1 MLNIHLISL
10 LSIFT
15 CMKKIAIL
23 TSGGDAPGMNACI
36 RSVVRT
42 ASNIGIGVYG
52 VQYGYQG
59 LIENNINSIT
69 NKDVG
74 NTIHIGGTI
83 LKTARSDEFRLKNGR
98 DIAYKNLKKNNIE
111 GLIILGGDGSLTGA
125 NIFSKEND
133 FPVIGIPC
141 TIDNDLFGT
150 DYSIGFASARETIVD
165 AIDKIRDTAASH
177 ERIFIVEVMGRESG
191 YLALESGIASGAEMI
206 LIPENKKEL
215 NDVINYIKKINEEK
229 KSIIIIY
236 AEGCKLGKLDKIS
249 KIISK
254 SIPGSNVRY
263 SILGHIQRGGIAVPY
278 DRILGTI
285 LGNKSVQSLINGEMN
300 KMVGLVNNKCQLTS
314 LSNILNKEKGIDL
327 ELLKISQTISNYQ

>member
-1 MLNIHLISL
+1 MRMKNI
-10 LSIFT
+10 
-15 CMKKIAIL
+15 AVL

-36 RSVVRT
+36 RSIVRT
-42 ASNIGIGVYG
+42 ASYKNIEVYG
-52 VQYGYQG
+52 IQYGYQG
-59 LIENNINSIT
+59 LIENNLKIIT

-83 LKTARSDEFRLKNGR
+83 LKTARSDEFRSKKGR
-98 DIAYKNLKKNNIE
+98 DKAYQNLKKNNID

-125 NIFSKEND
+125 KIFGDENK

-141 TIDNDLFGT
+141 TIDNDLYGS
-150 DYSIGFASARETIVD
+150 DYSIGFASARETVVD
-165 AIDKIRDTAASH
+165 AVDKIRDTAASH

-206 LIPENKKEL
+206 LIPENKKEIK
-215 NDVINYIKKINEEK
+215 DVITDIKKINEEK

-236 AEGCKLGKLDKIS
+236 AEGCKLGRLDKIS
-249 KIISK
+249 KKISK

-263 SILGHIQRGGIAVPY
+263 SILGHIQRGGTAVPS

-285 LGNKSVQSLINGEMN
+285 LGYKSVESILNGEKN
-300 KMVGLVNNKCQLTS
+300 VMVGLVENKCLLTP
-314 LSNILNKEKGIDL
+314 LKEIINKERGINK
-327 ELLKISQTISNYQ
+327 ELMNISKIISNY

>member
-1 MLNIHLISL
+1 
-10 LSIFT
+10 
-15 CMKKIAIL
+15 
-23 TSGGDAPGMNACI
+23 MNACI
-36 RSVVRT
+36 RSTVRT
-42 ASNIGIGVYG
+42 ASNKEIKVFGI
-52 VQYGYQG
+52 QYGYQG
-59 LIENNINSIT
+59 LIENNIKPIN

-74 NTIHIGGTI
+74 NTIHVGGTI
-83 LKTARSDEFRLKNGR
+83 LKTARSDDFRLKTGR
-98 DIAYKNLKKNNIE
+98 DIAYKNLKKNDIE
-111 GLIILGGDGSLTGA
+111 GLIVLGGDGSLTGA
-125 NIFSKEND
+125 NIFSEENN

-206 LIPENKKEL
+206 LIPEDKKRL
-215 NDVINYIKKINEEK
+215 NDVINSIKKINEEK

-249 KIISK
+249 KKISK

-285 LGNKSVQSLINGEMN
+285 LGNKSVESLINGEIK

-314 LSNILNKEKGIDL
+314 LNNILNKKRDIDL
-327 ELLKISQTISNYQ
+327 ELLKISQTISNY

>member
-1 MLNIHLISL
+1 
-10 LSIFT
+10 
-15 CMKKIAIL
+15 MKNVAVL

-36 RSVVRT
+36 RSIVRT
-42 ASNIGIGVYG
+42 ASNKNVRVYG
-52 VQYGYQG
+52 IQYGYQG
-59 LIENNINSIT
+59 LIENNLKIIT

-83 LKTARSDEFRLKNGR
+83 LKTARSDEFRTKKGR
-98 DIAYKNLKKNNIE
+98 DKAYQNIKKNNID

-125 NIFSKEND
+125 KIFGDENK

-141 TIDNDLFGT
+141 TIDNDLYGS
-150 DYSIGFASARETIVD
+150 DYSIGFASARETVVD
-165 AIDKIRDTAASH
+165 AVDKIRDTAASH

-206 LIPENKKEL
+206 LIPENKKEIK
-215 NDVINYIKKINEEK
+215 DVIIDIKKINEEK

-236 AEGCKLGKLDKIS
+236 AEGCKLGRLDKIS
-249 KIISK
+249 KKISK

-263 SILGHIQRGGIAVPY
+263 SILGHIQRGGTAVPS

-285 LGNKSVQSLINGEMN
+285 LGYKSVESILNGEKN
-300 KMVGLVNNKCQLTS
+300 KMVGLVENKCLLTP
-314 LSNILNKEKGIDL
+314 LKEIINKERGINK
-327 ELLKISQTISNYQ
+327 ELMNISKIISNY

>member
-1 MLNIHLISL
+1 
-10 LSIFT
+10 
-15 CMKKIAIL
+15 MKKIAVL

-36 RSVVRT
+36 RSIVRT
-42 ASNIGIGVYG
+42 ASYKNIEVYG
-52 VQYGYQG
+52 IQYGYQG
-59 LIENNINSIT
+59 LIENNLKIIT

-83 LKTARSDEFRLKNGR
+83 LKTARSDEFRSKKGR
-98 DIAYKNLKKNNIE
+98 DKAYQNLKKNNID

-125 NIFSKEND
+125 KIFGDENK

-141 TIDNDLFGT
+141 TIDNDLYGS
-150 DYSIGFASARETIVD
+150 DYSIGFASARETVVD
-165 AIDKIRDTAASH
+165 AVDKIRDTAASH

-206 LIPENKKEL
+206 LIPENKKEIK
-215 NDVINYIKKINEEK
+215 DVITDIKKINEEK

-236 AEGCKLGKLDKIS
+236 AEGCKLGRLDKIS
-249 KIISK
+249 KKISK

-263 SILGHIQRGGIAVPY
+263 SILGHIQRGGTAVPS

-285 LGNKSVQSLINGEMN
+285 LGYKSVESILNGKKNM
-300 KMVGLVNNKCQLTS
+300 MVGLVENKCLLTP
-314 LSNILNKEKGIDL
+314 LKEIINKERGINK
-327 ELLKISQTISNYQ
+327 ELMNISEIISNY

>member
-1 MLNIHLISL
+1 MRMKNI
-10 LSIFT
+10 
-15 CMKKIAIL
+15 AVL

-36 RSVVRT
+36 RSIVRT
-42 ASNIGIGVYG
+42 ASYKNIEVYG
-52 VQYGYQG
+52 IQYGYQG
-59 LIENNINSIT
+59 LIENNLKIIT

-83 LKTARSDEFRLKNGR
+83 LKTARSDEFRSKKGR
-98 DIAYKNLKKNNIE
+98 DKAYQNLKKKNID

-125 NIFSKEND
+125 KIFGDENK

-141 TIDNDLFGT
+141 TIDNDLYGS
-150 DYSIGFASARETIVD
+150 DYSIGFASARETVVD
-165 AIDKIRDTAASH
+165 AVDKIRDTAASH

-206 LIPENKKEL
+206 LIPENKKEIK
-215 NDVINYIKKINEEK
+215 DVITDIKKINEEK

-236 AEGCKLGKLDKIS
+236 AEGCKLGRLDKIS
-249 KIISK
+249 KKISK

-263 SILGHIQRGGIAVPY
+263 SILGHIQRGGTAVPS

-285 LGNKSVQSLINGEMN
+285 LGYKSVESILNGEKN
-300 KMVGLVNNKCQLTS
+300 IMVGLVENKCLLTP
-314 LSNILNKEKGIDL
+314 LKEIINKERGINK
-327 ELLKISQTISNYQ
+327 ELMNISKIISNY

>member
-1 MLNIHLISL
+1 MI
-10 LSIFT
+10 
-15 CMKKIAIL
+15 KKIGIL

-36 RSVVRT
+36 RSIVRT
-42 ASNIGIGVYG
+42 ASYKNIEVYG
-52 VQYGYQG
+52 IQYGYQG
-59 LIENNINSIT
+59 LIENNLKIIT

-83 LKTARSDEFRLKNGR
+83 LKTARSDEFRSKKGR
-98 DIAYKNLKKNNIE
+98 DKAYQNLKKNNID

-125 NIFSKEND
+125 KIFGDENK

-141 TIDNDLFGT
+141 TIDNDLYGS
-150 DYSIGFASARETIVD
+150 DYSIGFASARETVVD
-165 AIDKIRDTAASH
+165 AVDKIRDTAASH

-206 LIPENKKEL
+206 LIPENKKEIK
-215 NDVINYIKKINEEK
+215 DVITDIKKINEEK

-236 AEGCKLGKLDKIS
+236 AEGCKLGRLDKIS
-249 KIISK
+249 KKISK

-263 SILGHIQRGGIAVPY
+263 SILGHIQRGGTAVPS

-285 LGNKSVQSLINGEMN
+285 LGYKSVESILNGEKNM
-300 KMVGLVNNKCQLTS
+300 MVGLVENKCLLTP
-314 LSNILNKEKGIDL
+314 LKEIINKERGINK
-327 ELLKISQTISNYQ
+327 ELMNISKIISNY

>member
-1 MLNIHLISL
+1 MRMKNI
-10 LSIFT
+10 
-15 CMKKIAIL
+15 AVL

-36 RSVVRT
+36 RSIVRT
-42 ASNIGIGVYG
+42 ASNKNVEVYG
-52 VQYGYQG
+52 IQYGYQG
-59 LIENNINSIT
+59 LIENNLKIIT

-83 LKTARSDEFRLKNGR
+83 LKTARSDEFRSKKGR
-98 DIAYKNLKKNNIE
+98 DKAYQNLKKNNID

-125 NIFSKEND
+125 KIFGDENK

-141 TIDNDLFGT
+141 TIDNDLYGS
-150 DYSIGFASARETIVD
+150 DYSIGFASARETVVD
-165 AIDKIRDTAASH
+165 AVDKIRDTAASH

-206 LIPENKKEL
+206 LIPENKKEIK
-215 NDVINYIKKINEEK
+215 DVITDIKKINEEK

-236 AEGCKLGKLDKIS
+236 AEGCKLGRLDKIS
-249 KIISK
+249 KKISK

-263 SILGHIQRGGIAVPY
+263 SILGHIQRGGTAVPS

-285 LGNKSVQSLINGEMN
+285 LGYKSVESILNGKKNM
-300 KMVGLVNNKCQLTS
+300 MVGLVENKCLLTP
-314 LSNILNKEKGIDL
+314 LKEIINKERGINK
-327 ELLKISQTISNYQ
+327 ELMNISKIISNY

>member
-1 MLNIHLISL
+1 MWMKNI
-10 LSIFT
+10 
-15 CMKKIAIL
+15 AVL

-36 RSVVRT
+36 RSIVRT
-42 ASNIGIGVYG
+42 ASYKNIEVYG
-52 VQYGYQG
+52 IQYGYQG
-59 LIENNINSIT
+59 LIENNLKIIT

-83 LKTARSDEFRLKNGR
+83 LKTARSDEFRSKKGR
-98 DIAYKNLKKNNIE
+98 DKAYQNLKKNNID

-125 NIFSKEND
+125 KIFGDENK

-141 TIDNDLFGT
+141 TIDNDLYGS
-150 DYSIGFASARETIVD
+150 DYSIGFASARETVVD
-165 AIDKIRDTAASH
+165 AVDKIRDTAASH

-206 LIPENKKEL
+206 LIPENKKEIK
-215 NDVINYIKKINEEK
+215 DVITDIKKINEEK

-236 AEGCKLGKLDKIS
+236 AEGCKLGRLDKIS
-249 KIISK
+249 KKISK

-263 SILGHIQRGGIAVPY
+263 SILGHIQRGGTAVPS

-285 LGNKSVQSLINGEMN
+285 LGYKSVESILNGKKNM
-300 KMVGLVNNKCQLTS
+300 MVGLVENKCLLTS
-314 LSNILNKEKGIDL
+314 LKEIINKERGINK
-327 ELLKISQTISNYQ
+327 ELMNISKIISNY

>member
-1 MLNIHLISL
+1 MRMKNI
-10 LSIFT
+10 
-15 CMKKIAIL
+15 AVL

-36 RSVVRT
+36 RSIVRT
-42 ASNIGIGVYG
+42 ASYKNIEVYG
-52 VQYGYQG
+52 IQYGYQG
-59 LIENNINSIT
+59 LIENNLKIIT

-83 LKTARSDEFRLKNGR
+83 LKTARSDEFRSKKGR
-98 DIAYKNLKKNNIE
+98 DKAYQSLQKNNID

-125 NIFSKEND
+125 KIFGDENK

-141 TIDNDLFGT
+141 TIDNDLYGS
-150 DYSIGFASARETIVD
+150 DYSIGFASARETVVD
-165 AIDKIRDTAASH
+165 AVDKIRDTAASH

-206 LIPENKKEL
+206 LIPENKKEIK
-215 NDVINYIKKINEEK
+215 DVITDIKKINEEK

-236 AEGCKLGKLDKIS
+236 AEGCKLGRLDKIS
-249 KIISK
+249 KKISK

-263 SILGHIQRGGIAVPY
+263 SILGHIQRGGTAVPS

-285 LGNKSVQSLINGEMN
+285 LGYKSVESILNGEKNM
-300 KMVGLVNNKCQLTS
+300 MVGLVENKCLLTP
-314 LSNILNKEKGIDL
+314 LKEIINKERGINK
-327 ELLKISQTISNYQ
+327 ELMNISKIISNY

>member
-1 MLNIHLISL
+1 MKNI
-10 LSIFT
+10 
-15 CMKKIAIL
+15 AVL

-36 RSVVRT
+36 RSIVRT
-42 ASNIGIGVYG
+42 ASYKKIEVYG
-52 VQYGYQG
+52 IQYGYQG
-59 LIENNINSIT
+59 LIENNLKIIT

-83 LKTARSDEFRLKNGR
+83 LKTARSDEFRSKKGR
-98 DIAYKNLKKNNIE
+98 DKAYQNLKKNNID

-125 NIFSKEND
+125 KIFGDENK

-141 TIDNDLFGT
+141 TIDNDLYGS
-150 DYSIGFASARETIVD
+150 DYSIGFASARETVVD
-165 AIDKIRDTAASH
+165 AVDKIRDTAASH

-206 LIPENKKEL
+206 LIPENKKEIK
-215 NDVINYIKKINEEK
+215 DVISDIKKINEEK

-236 AEGCKLGKLDKIS
+236 AEGCKLGRLDKIS
-249 KIISK
+249 KKISK

-263 SILGHIQRGGIAVPY
+263 SILGHIQRGGTAVPS

-285 LGNKSVQSLINGEMN
+285 LGYKSIESILNGKKN
-300 KMVGLVNNKCQLTS
+300 KMVGLVENKCLLTP
-314 LSNILNKEKGIDL
+314 LKEIINKERGINK
-327 ELLKISQTISNYQ
+327 ELMNISEIISNY